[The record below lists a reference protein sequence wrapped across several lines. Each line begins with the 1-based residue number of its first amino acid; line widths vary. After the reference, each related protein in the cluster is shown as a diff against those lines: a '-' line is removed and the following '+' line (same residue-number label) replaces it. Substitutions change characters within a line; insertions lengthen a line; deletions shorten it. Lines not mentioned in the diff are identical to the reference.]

1 MSLKITGKPPS
12 GKHLEKLKQS
22 PNYKKNAFQN
32 LSDTPMKPGDISYWK
47 IMREFINKN
56 KNTAPPRLLPSVK
69 TDLSKLNS
77 PTPVIV
83 WFGHSS
89 YFIRIEN
96 KNFLIDPVFSGNA
109 SPLSFMIKAFRGS
122 NIYKPEDM
130 PVIDY
135 LILTHDHYDHL
146 DFKTIR
152 KLRNKVAKIYCSLGI
167 TSHLKYWGFDTNKV
181 IEMDWWEIQ
190 QLENDLPAGR
200 QGISLTA
207 APARHF
213 SGRGIK
219 RGQTFW
225 SSFILKTKDHNLYLG
240 GDSGYDSHFKEIGD
254 KYGPFDIAIL
264 EAGQYNTMWPLIHMM
279 PEETVQAAIDLK
291 AKSLLPVHWGKF
303 TLALHAWDEPIK
315 RIIDKAQSE
324 NIKVVTPKIGQPLI
338 LGDSFQSEHWW
349 EM

>member
-1 MSLKITGKPPS
+1 MSLKITGKLPS

-22 PNYKKNAFQN
+22 SNYKQNAFQN
-32 LSDTPMKPGDISYWK
+32 LSDTPMLPDDISYWK
-47 IMREFINKN
+47 LMREFINKN
-56 KNTAPPRLLPSVK
+56 RNTAPQRVLPSVK

-77 PTPVIV
+77 SAPVIV

-109 SPLSFMIKAFRGS
+109 APLSFMIKAFRGS

-152 KLRNKVAKIYCSLGI
+152 KLRNKVGKIYCSLGVS
-167 TSHLKYWGFDTNKV
+167 SHLKYWGFDINKV
-181 IEMDWWEIQ
+181 IEMDWWETQ
-190 QLENDLPAGR
+190 QLEND
-200 QGISLTA
+200 ISLTA

-240 GDSGYDSHFKEIGD
+240 GDSGYDSHFKVIGD

-264 EAGQYNTMWPLIHMM
+264 EAGQYNVMWPLIHMM

-315 RIIDKAQSE
+315 RIIEKAQLL
-324 NIKVVTPKIGQPLI
+324 NIEVHTPKIGEPLI
-338 LGDSFQSEHWW
+338 LEDGFKTQNWW
-349 EM
+349 DL

>member
-1 MSLKITGKPPS
+1 MSLKVTGKVPS
-12 GKHLEKLKQS
+12 GKHLEKLRQS
-22 PNYKKNAFQN
+22 PNYKGNAFQN
-32 LSDTPMKPGDISYWK
+32 LSETPMIPDDTSYWK
-47 IMREFINKN
+47 MMIEFINKN
-56 KNTAPPRLLPSVK
+56 RNTAPARLLPSVK
-69 TDLSKLNS
+69 TDLSKLDS
-77 PTPVIV
+77 STPVIV

-89 YFIRIEN
+89 YLIRIEN

-109 SPLSFMIKAFRGS
+109 APLSFMIKAFPGS
-122 NIYKPEDM
+122 NVYKPEDM

-146 DFKTIR
+146 DFKTVR
-152 KLRNKVAKIYCSLGI
+152 KLRSKVDKIYCSLGVS
-167 TSHLKYWGFDTNKV
+167 SHLKYWGFDINKI

-190 QLENDLPAGR
+190 QLENNM
-200 QGISLTA
+200 SLTA

-240 GDSGYDSHFKEIGD
+240 GDSGYDSHFKLIGD

-315 RIIDKAQSE
+315 RIIDKAQLL
-324 NIKVVTPKIGQPLI
+324 NIKVYTPKIGQPFI

>member
-1 MSLKITGKPPS
+1 MSLKITGKTPS
-12 GKHLEKLKQS
+12 GKHLDKLKQS

-32 LSDTPMKPGDISYWK
+32 LSDTPMKPDDISYWK
-47 IMREFINKN
+47 MMREFIHKN
-56 KNTAPPRLLPSVK
+56 RNTAPPRSVPSVK

-77 PTPVIV
+77 ATPVIV

-109 SPLSFMIKAFRGS
+109 APLSFMIKAFRGS

-130 PVIDY
+130 PAIDY

-146 DFKTIR
+146 DFKTVR
-152 KLRNKVAKIYCSLGI
+152 KLRSKVGKIYCSLGVS
-167 TSHLKYWGFDTNKV
+167 SHLRYWGFDMNKI
-181 IEMDWWEIQ
+181 IEMDWWETQ
-190 QLENDLPAGR
+190 QLEPN
-200 QGISLTA
+200 ISLTA

-225 SSFILKTKDHNLYLG
+225 SSFILRTKDHNLYLG

-279 PEETVQAAIDLK
+279 PEETVQATADLK

-303 TLALHAWDEPIK
+303 TLALHAWDDPIK
-315 RIIDKAQSE
+315 RVIEKAQAL
-324 NIKVVTPKIGQPLI
+324 NIKVHTPKIGQPLI
-338 LGDSFQSEHWW
+338 LGDSFSSEHWW

>member
-1 MSLKITGKPPS
+1 MSFHVTGKPPS

-32 LSDTPMKPGDISYWK
+32 LSHTPMKPDDISYWK
-47 IMREFINKN
+47 MTKEFFKKN
-56 KNTAPPRLLPSVK
+56 KDKQPPRPLPSVK
-69 TDLSKLNS
+69 TDLVNLNS
-77 PTPVIV
+77 SKPVIV

-89 YFIRIEN
+89 YLIRIEN

-109 SPLSFMIKAFRGS
+109 APFSFMIKAFPGT
-122 NIYKPEDM
+122 NIFKPEDM

-152 KLRNKVAKIYCSLGI
+152 KLRNKASNIYCSLGVS
-167 TSHLKYWGFDTNKV
+167 SHLKYWGFDINK
-181 IEMDWWEIQ
+181 ITEMDWWDSIQ
-190 QLENDLPAGR
+190 LNEN
-200 QGISLTA
+200 ISLTG

-219 RGQTFW
+219 RGQTLW

-264 EAGQYNTMWPLIHMM
+264 EAGQYNAMWPFIHMM
-279 PEETVQAAIDLK
+279 PEETVQAVVDLK
-291 AKSLLPVHWGKF
+291 AGSLLPVHWGKF
-303 TLALHAWDEPIK
+303 SLALHAWDEPIK
-315 RIIDKAQSE
+315 RVIEKARSL
-324 NIKVVTPKIGQPLI
+324 NIKVHTPKIGQPLI
-338 LGDSFQSEHWW
+338 LDDHFQSENWW
-349 EM
+349 SF

>member
-1 MSLKITGKPPS
+1 MSLKITGKTPS

-32 LSDTPMKPGDISYWK
+32 VSDTPMKPDDISYWK
-47 IMREFINKN
+47 LMKEFIHKN
-56 KNTAPPRLLPSVK
+56 KNTVPPVKLPSIK
-69 TDLSKLNS
+69 TDLSNLNS
-77 PTPVIV
+77 SDPVIV

-89 YFIRIEN
+89 YLIRIEN

-109 SPLSFMIKAFRGS
+109 APLSFMIKAFPGS

-130 PVIDY
+130 PAIDY

-146 DFKTIR
+146 DFKTVR
-152 KLRNKVAKIYCSLGI
+152 KLRNRVNKIYCSLGVS
-167 TSHLKYWGFDTNKV
+167 SHLKYWGFDINK
-181 IEMDWWEIQ
+181 ITEMDWWESK
-190 QLENDLPAGR
+190 QLEKN
-200 QGISLTA
+200 ISLTA

-213 SGRGIK
+213 SGRGII

-225 SSFILKTKDHNLYLG
+225 SSFILKTNYHSLYLG
-240 GDSGYDSHFKEIGD
+240 GDSGYDSHFKEIGN

-291 AKSLLPVHWGKF
+291 ARSLLPVHWGKF

-315 RIIDKAQSE
+315 RILDKAKE
-324 NIKVVTPKIGQPLI
+324 LNMKVLTPKIGQPLV
-338 LGDSFQSEHWW
+338 LKDDFKTDSWW
-349 EM
+349 NL